1 MALVSGLGIRPDPVL
16 NHNFLV
22 TLIDS
27 SSKLALAGSLAASAV
42 LDVAL
47 GGFSEC
53 TGLDMTLAVE
63 EYKEG
68 GNNGTILKFPTRVSW
83 PNITLKKGVGLSAAL
98 WDWHYGFVE
107 GKGKRRDGLIVLMNE
122 LRVPNNIWYFRRGL
136 PIKYTGP
143 SLNASQNSVAIEAI
157 EIAHEGVYQVPGIGF
172 VGGATSMVAGA
183 L

>member
-1 MALVSGLGIRPDPVL
+1 VL
-16 NHNFLV
+16 NHNFVV
-22 TLIDS
+22 TLIDTS
-27 SSKLALAGSLAASAV
+27 STMALVGSLAGSAI

-53 TGLDMTLAVE
+53 SGLDITLQIE

-68 GNNGTILKFPTRVSW
+68 GNNGGLLKFPTRVSW
-83 PNITLKKGVGLSAAL
+83 PNITLKKGVGISSAL
-98 WDWHYGFVE
+98 WDWHYGYVE

-122 LRVPNNIWYFRRGL
+122 LHVPNCIWYFRRGL

-143 SLNASQNSVAIEAI
+143 SMNAQQNQVAIESI
-157 EIAHEGVYQVPGIGF
+157 EIAHEGISQMPGIGF
-172 VGGATSMVAGA
+172 LGGASSIVAGLA